1 MSGELEQLTD
11 GDARK
16 LERAIVLQLLR
27 DDRAE
32 RWRVSDLAVEI
43 SDFALGALERALLRL
58 EYAGVVCRDGENVCA
73 SRATRCL
80 DRLDL
85 IGI

>member
-32 RWRVSDLAVEI
+32 RWSVSELAVEI

-58 EYAGVVCRDGENVCA
+58 EHAGVVSWVGESVCA
-73 SRATRCL
+73 SRATRYL